1 MDALSA
7 TSLSGM
13 HASQTALD
21 VAAFNIANLATD
33 GFHRQ
38 QAVAT
43 ATPTGVE
50 TSVRTATSEGAS
62 PEADLFGLLA
72 AKNGFLANLAVFR
85 TGARMGRTLLD
96 VLA

>member
-13 HASQTALD
+13 HASQTAMD
-21 VAAFNIANLATD
+21 VAAFNIANLSTE

-50 TSVRTATSEGAS
+50 SSVRTSQAAGPA
-62 PEADLFGLLA
+62 PEEDLVGLLA

-85 TGARMGRTLLD
+85 TSARMGRTLLD

>member
-13 HASQTALD
+13 QASRLGMD
-21 VAAFNIANLATD
+21 VAAFNVANGSTP

-38 QAVAT
+38 QAVMTSAS
-43 ATPTGVE
+43 PGVSA
-50 TSVRTATSEGAS
+50 SVRTAPDEGPA
-62 PEADLFGLLA
+62 PEEDRVGLLVA
-72 AKNGFLANLAVFR
+72 RNGFLANLAVFR
-85 TGARMGRTLLD
+85 TAASTTRSLLH